1 MQHSKKALQTLF
13 LGKNPTQ
20 IKQIKSETNKKQIKK
35 KQKYIK
41 IKIKR

>member
-35 KQKYIK
+35 NKNIL
-41 IKIKR
+41 R